1 MKRKTLLALMA
12 LVMSVALWACGGKEE
27 EVVEVATVEEIPI
40 EVETTEEET
49 TTEEVLLEDE
59 LPEGMYFS
67 ELTNEPIDES
77 LKNQRPIAAMVD
89 NDKRALPHF
98 GLNEADIVYELMWIE
113 ELFPDYFVSINKL
126 PFDVTDYSIEIKQNL
141 DVWLDMRNKYQLD
154 TITYEE
160 YINWK
165 LTHNFEGDI

>member
-12 LVMSVALWACGGKEE
+12 FVMSVALCACGEKEE

-40 EVETTEEET
+40 VEETTVEEET
-49 TTEEVLLEDE
+49 TTEEVVLEDE

-98 GLNEADIVYELMWIE
+98 GLNEADVIYEMMNSTANGRITRMMALVKDWG
-113 ELFPDYFVSINKL
+113 
-126 PFDVTDYSIEIKQNL
+126 SIE
-141 DVWLDMRNKYQLD
+141 QLGSIRSVRPTNILLAAEWNAILCHD
-154 TITYEE
+154 GGPFYVTA
-160 YINWK
+160 
-165 LTHNFEGDI
+165 